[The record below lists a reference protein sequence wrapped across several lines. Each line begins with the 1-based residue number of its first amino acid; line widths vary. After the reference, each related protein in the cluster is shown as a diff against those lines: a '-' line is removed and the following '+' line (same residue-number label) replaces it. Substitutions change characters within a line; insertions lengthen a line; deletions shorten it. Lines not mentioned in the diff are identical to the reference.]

1 MDFFCIAD
9 RESGLGFRLAG
20 VETREV
26 VSRDDALE
34 ALKTAKASKDI
45 GIILIT
51 GKAADLVR
59 GEIETQIS
67 DNPMP
72 LILEIP
78 SRGERRNARSAGEL
92 LRQIAGM

>member
-1 MDFFCIAD
+1 MRFFCIAD
-9 RESGLGFRLAG
+9 KDSGLGFRLAG
-20 VETREV
+20 IETYEV
-26 VSRDDALE
+26 SSRPDALE
-34 ALKTAKASKDI
+34 TLKTARASKDI

-59 GEIETQIS
+59 GEIAQQIS
-67 DNPMP
+67 MEPLP

-78 SRGERRNARSAGEL
+78 SRGESRPQRSAGEL